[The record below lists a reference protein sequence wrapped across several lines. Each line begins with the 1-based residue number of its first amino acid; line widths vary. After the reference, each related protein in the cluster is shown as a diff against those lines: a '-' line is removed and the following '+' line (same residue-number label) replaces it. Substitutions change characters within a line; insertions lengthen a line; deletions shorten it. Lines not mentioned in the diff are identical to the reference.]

1 MTKSSVAFAS
11 ERRAARARQGTASRA
26 KRVLG
31 IIAKRLDPAPFHL
44 HRFALAPM
52 FPAEKRQKSSDDAA
66 QQPSK
71 SERKRAMHD
80 LQALGER
87 LVELDPGRLA
97 DLALPERLA
106 DAIAHARGITQHE
119 GRRRQLQF
127 IGKLM
132 REVDPEPLKAALARS
147 QRGSNAAR
155 ARFAQVEQ
163 WRDRML
169 AEPDALARFI
179 DAYPGA
185 DRAGFTGLVHDARA
199 ERSRGSPPHKSRA
212 LFRAITKVVDDA
224 VSSEAA
230 DDTLRA

>member
-1 MTKSSVAFAS
+1 
-11 ERRAARARQGTASRA
+11 
-26 KRVLG
+26 
-31 IIAKRLDPAPFHL
+31 
-44 HRFALAPM
+44 M

-66 QQPSK
+66 QPPSK

-97 DLALPERLA
+97 ELALPERLV
-106 DAIAHARGITQHE
+106 DAIAQARGITQHE

-132 REVDPEPLKAALARS
+132 RDVDPEPLKAALARS

-169 AEPDALARFI
+169 AEPDALARFL
-179 DAYPGA
+179 DAYPDA
-185 DRAGFTGLVHDARA
+185 DRAVFTALVHDASA
-199 ERSRGSPPHKSRA
+199 ERSRASPPHKSRA

-224 VSSEAA
+224 VPSEAA
-230 DDTLRA
+230 DDSLRV

>member
-1 MTKSSVAFAS
+1 
-11 ERRAARARQGTASRA
+11 
-26 KRVLG
+26 
-31 IIAKRLDPAPFHL
+31 
-44 HRFALAPM
+44 M

-71 SERKRAMHD
+71 TERKRAMHD

-97 DLALPERLA
+97 ELALPERLV
-106 DAIAHARGITQHE
+106 DAIAQARGITQHE

-132 REVDPEPLKAALARS
+132 RDVDPEPLKAALARS

-169 AEPDALARFI
+169 AEPDALARFL
-179 DAYPGA
+179 DAYPDA
-185 DRAGFTGLVHDARA
+185 DRAVFTALVHDASA
-199 ERSRGSPPHKSRA
+199 ERSRASPPHKSRA

-224 VSSEAA
+224 VPSEAA
-230 DDTLRA
+230 DDSLRV